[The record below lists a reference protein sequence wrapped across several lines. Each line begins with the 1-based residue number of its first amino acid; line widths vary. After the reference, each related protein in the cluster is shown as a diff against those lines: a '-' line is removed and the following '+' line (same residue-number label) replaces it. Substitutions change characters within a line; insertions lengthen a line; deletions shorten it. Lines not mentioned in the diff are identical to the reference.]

1 MVEPIAVLTSPGM
14 ETKFKRL
21 SLRLFIDSPDNTVIR
36 IANTDNMIDDIVD
49 AKLIKDTKDS
59 QVQN

>member
-1 MVEPIAVLTSPGM
+1 M

-36 IANTDNMIDDIVD
+36 IANTDKMIDDIVD